1 VDARVAGGTGQLRA
15 LLSAAGGRGVGLAV
29 DSLRIGQGISSRTD
43 LDPPVITLLHPAGA
57 DSTFR
62 SGDRLTFVI
71 QDSSGVDLTRLDNA
85 HTIFVIVDDRGTPSE
100 VTPGFAYDVGSYT
113 RGTVGFT
120 LPSLAEGLHT
130 IEIHASDPVGN
141 IAVRTFVIDVH
152 AQALPGD
159 PMQLTQVFN
168 YPNPFE
174 GTTYI
179 HARLN
184 QGGRIHVGIYT
195 VAGRRVRDLAS
206 DGRAGENYLPWDGKD
221 SQGENVAIGV
231 YLLRVT
237 AESPEGKRAS
247 VVGRALRKR

>member
-1 VDARVAGGTGQLRA
+1 MSRFVAGCLGLLCILGAYAGTA
-15 LLSAAGGRGVGLAV
+15 
-29 DSLRIGQGISSRTD
+29 
-43 LDPPVITLLHPAGA
+43 
-57 DSTFR
+57 
-62 SGDRLTFVI
+62 
-71 QDSSGVDLTRLDNA
+71 
-85 HTIFVIVDDRGTPSE
+85 
-100 VTPGFAYDVGSYT
+100 
-113 RGTVGFT
+113 
-120 LPSLAEGLHT
+120 
-130 IEIHASDPVGN
+130 
-141 IAVRTFVIDVH
+141 H

-221 SQGENVAIGV
+221 SQGEKVAIGV

>member
-1 VDARVAGGTGQLRA
+1 M
-15 LLSAAGGRGVGLAV
+15 
-29 DSLRIGQGISSRTD
+29 
-43 LDPPVITLLHPAGA
+43 
-57 DSTFR
+57 
-62 SGDRLTFVI
+62 
-71 QDSSGVDLTRLDNA
+71 DLTRLDNA

-184 QGGRIHVGIYT
+184 QAGAIRVQVLT
-195 VAGRRVRDLAS
+195 VSGRRVRELQS
-206 DGRAGENYLPWDGKD
+206 SGRAGENYLPWDGRD
-221 SQGENVAIGV
+221 SEGENVAIGV
-231 YLLRVT
+231 YLFKVI
-237 AESPEGKRAS
+237 AESQEGKRAS
-247 VVGRALRKR
+247 AIGRALRAR